1 MTMTWD
7 DWARRATMLDVG
19 GFPIATYD
27 LGRPDAPVVTFL
39 HGFPS
44 SSHDVGPVLGVLGD
58 RVRMVTLDFLG
69 FGASAKPV
77 DHRYELG
84 DCADA
89 VEALWAAAGVTSTVL
104 FAHDYGVSVAQE
116 LLARLAEGRGAAE
129 IMGVAWTNGGL
140 WPDLHRQTRGQQAL
154 RDPEHGAALAASITE
169 EVQAAGIAVTWGRR
183 RPMTD
188 ADLAPMWASMSRDG
202 GVALMPKLLRY
213 IDDRIEHQ
221 ERWATALAS
230 APVPMRFVWGDLDP
244 VSGGH
249 VADRIAERLPS
260 WPTGRQLRRLADVG
274 HWPPL
279 EAPGEVAAALAELA
293 RA

>member
-1 MTMTWD
+1 V
-7 DWARRATMLDVG
+7 RE
-19 GFPIATYD
+19 I
-27 LGRPDAPVVTFL
+27 LGE
-39 HGFPS
+39 
-44 SSHDVGPVLGVLGD
+44 
-58 RVRMVTLDFLG
+58 RVRIVTLDFLG

-77 DHRYELG
+77 EHRYELNA
-84 DCADA
+84 CADA
-89 VEALWAAAGVTSTVL
+89 VEAMWVAAGVTSTVL

-116 LLARLAEGRGAAE
+116 LLARAAE
-129 IMGVAWTNGGL
+129 DRRVAEVTGVVWTNGGL

-154 RDPEHGAALAASITE
+154 RDPEHGPALAASLTE
-169 EVQAAGIAVTWGRR
+169 EAQTAGIAVTWGQR
-183 RPMTD
+183 RPMEA
-188 ADLAPMWASMSRDG
+188 ADVAPMWASMVRDG

-249 VADRIAERLPS
+249 VADRIAEWLWSWPPGRELHRLP
-260 WPTGRQLRRLADVG
+260 DIG

-279 EAPGEVAAALAELA
+279 EAPTEVAAAIVALAG
-293 RA
+293 